1 MVGRN
6 KPSEMDAAPWDWM
19 GLGLGLKQNFSSNI
33 SHRMSIFEQ
42 ISFNGGPKI
51 RVDGKKPVK
60 IKTKGQ
66 K

>member
-1 MVGRN
+1 M
-6 KPSEMDAAPWDWM
+6 
-19 GLGLGLKQNFSSNI
+19 KQNFSSNI

-60 IKTKGQ
+60 MKTKGQ